1 MPNPN
6 DGVIAAYPNT
16 LPSTGPA
23 TFTGPLT
30 VTGLVTASAGVS
42 TQAVAGGYLGQSLSP
57 DVLSSSAVVLT
68 TAYGYLTRVT
78 VPVSGLATYL
88 DVILTTGNT
97 VTNAIWGLY
106 TGTGVNP
113 IAWTAQSSATVTGA
127 AGLYS
132 IPWTAPVALAAG
144 TYYVFQELTGTT
156 PAMPGVTG
164 VSATALNPNC
174 SLAAGTL
181 NSALLATGAVTTIGA
196 TTTLAFGTS
205 WALAATKLWY
215 GIR

>member
-132 IPWTAPVALAAG
+132 IPWTAPVTLAAG